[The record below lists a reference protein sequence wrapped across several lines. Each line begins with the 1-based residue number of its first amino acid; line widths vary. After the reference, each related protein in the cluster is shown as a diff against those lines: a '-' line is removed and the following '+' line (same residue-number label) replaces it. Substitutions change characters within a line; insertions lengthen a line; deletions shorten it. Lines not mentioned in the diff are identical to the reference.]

1 MRHGEFICR
10 RRGRGEDLQLA
21 RLLPCLV
28 ARGSHGVPARVLAW
42 DNTVSREREVRKGTW
57 DVGFEEKGKHE
68 GLQLAYLLHW
78 TTHWCVHRECPVV
91 LGTRTQR

>member
-1 MRHGEFICR
+1 MQEGKGGLCSVAELGMRHGEFICR

-42 DNTVSREREVRKGTW
+42 DNTVSREREVRTVGSTW
-57 DVGFEEKGKHE
+57 SID
-68 GLQLAYLLHW
+68 AN
-78 TTHWCVHRECPVV
+78 
-91 LGTRTQR
+91 